1 MATKAKINEQGR
13 IVIPAE
19 CREAA
24 GMRPGTEVLVEVV
37 GRGELRLRTK
47 ASAVRK
53 AREIVAKH
61 IGRRDLVSELIAER
75 RREASRD

>member
-13 IVIPAE
+13 IVIPAD

-47 ASAVRK
+47 ASAARK